1 MAELDSLALIAN
13 PVSCG
18 GKGRRGATKVAQLLT
33 EQGVDFTLHWTQAR
47 GDAEVMARKAVEEG
61 RRRIVA
67 CGGDGTVHEVVNGIM
82 AARAGS
88 KVTLGLV
95 PLGQCNDLG
104 RALAIPRDL
113 PGVVSTLLRGT
124 TRTIDLGQA
133 GDRYFST
140 VMTLGFDSVVNEF
153 VAGGGVP
160 RFVKGTAS
168 YVWAIFAKLFQY
180 TGVWVTMEGDFG
192 RFEGQVFLAAT
203 GNTPTYG
210 GRIKIVPPAVID
222 DGLLNI
228 CLVHSVS
235 RFTILS
241 MLPMVFSGRHVNHPA
256 VELKQV
262 YRMEIDAR
270 EPISL
275 WADGEFVARTPT
287 TVRVAP
293 RALQVLVPAGG
304 PFQAPR
310 L

>member
-1 MAELDSLALIAN
+1 MAELDGLALIAN
-13 PVSCG
+13 PVSSG
-18 GKGRRGATKVAQLLT
+18 GKGLRGATRVAQLLT
-33 EQGVDFTLHWTQAR
+33 EQGVDFTLQWTQAR
-47 GDAEVMARKAVEEG
+47 GDAEVMARKAVGEG
-61 RRRIVA
+61 RRRIIA
-67 CGGDGTVHEVVNGIM
+67 CGGDGTVHEVVNGIK
-82 AARAGS
+82 ATREGS
-88 KVTLGLV
+88 EVKLGLV
-95 PLGQCNDLG
+95 PLGQCNDLAK
-104 RALAIPRDL
+104 ALAIPRDL
-113 PGVVSTLLRGT
+113 PGAVGALLRGT
-124 TRTIDLGQA
+124 TRTIDLGRA

-180 TGVWVTMEGDFG
+180 TSVGVVISGDFG

-228 CLVHSVS
+228 CLVRGVS

-241 MLPMVFSGRHVNHPA
+241 MLPMVFFGRHVNHPA

-262 YRMEIDAR
+262 CRMTIDAQ

-287 TVRVAP
+287 TVGVAP

-304 PFQAPR
+304 AVADA
-310 L
+310 